1 MNRRAPAKINLGLVV
16 GPTRDDGKHEIA
28 TLLQRIDL
36 RDDVVI
42 EQRDDGQVVVE
53 GFPEDTIV
61 RGALAGLAEHANV
74 ASGWHVR
81 LEKRIPVTSG
91 LGGGSTDAAAALELA
106 NQGLTSPLSGAALH
120 ALAAELGS
128 DVPFFLTEGA
138 QLGTGDGTELTPVS
152 LPLDYAILL
161 VLPAAERKTS
171 TADVYG
177 RFDERRGPDGFE
189 TRRAALLEAV
199 DRVREARDLAALPGN
214 DLVSSSFAARLE
226 SLGAFRV
233 DVTGA
238 GTVVYALFEDVTD
251 AERAAGVVGDIGK
264 TWVTRPVAT

>member
-1 MNRRAPAKINLGLVV
+1 MPRPRWSS
-16 GPTRDDGKHEIA
+16 
-28 TLLQRIDL
+28 RI
-36 RDDVVI
+36 
-42 EQRDDGQVVVE
+42 E
-53 GFPEDTIV
+53 
-61 RGALAGLAEHANV
+61 
-74 ASGWHVR
+74 
-81 LEKRIPVTSG
+81 
-91 LGGGSTDAAAALELA
+91 
-106 NQGLTSPLSGAALH
+106 GLTSPLSGAALH

-161 VLPAAERKTS
+161 VLPARSGRRRPQMS
-171 TADVYG
+171 TAASTSAEVLTAS
-177 RFDERRGPDGFE
+177 RRGARLCSRPSTASG
-189 TRRAALLEAV
+189 
-199 DRVREARDLAALPGN
+199 EARDLAALPGN

-226 SLGAFRV
+226 SLGAFRA